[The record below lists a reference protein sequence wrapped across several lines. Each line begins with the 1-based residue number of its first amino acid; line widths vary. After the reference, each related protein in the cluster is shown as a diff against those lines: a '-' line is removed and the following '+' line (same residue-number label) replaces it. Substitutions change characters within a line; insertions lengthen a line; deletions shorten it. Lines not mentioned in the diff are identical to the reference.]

1 MSSVLTQ
8 NEKSVLY
15 GLVEFPKL
23 TDKELSK
30 KINIKPSTITS
41 IRNRLKRNDY
51 YRKLIIPRLQKLGC
65 QLIAAIYT
73 TFNPLIPLDE
83 RIEITGKTIEIF
95 EEIFLSVG
103 EHDKG
108 FSLSLSKDYSTIGKI
123 NDIRTQTFG
132 VRGLLEEEYPN
143 IVIFPFEISRMYRF
157 LDYGPLLKKNF
168 NININTSRNLEDI
181 LNLYSDKINILTDT
195 GKNVFSSIISYPEMS
210 DSDIGRELGISRHTV
225 SLLRRK
231 FENEKLIRYLNLPN
245 LNKLGFEILAF
256 YHIKFDPSN
265 PPNIKN
271 DEASILL
278 SDSTIFFVTRMFEA
292 VMICIYK
299 NYEDYRSEMLKIMQ
313 LLKENKWIVKEPII
327 KTFGLNSLVFIKD
340 FKFAPI
346 THKIVG
352 SDTWIKKLLNM

>member
-1 MSSVLTQ
+1 MSLELTQ

-23 TDKELSK
+23 TDKELSEK
-30 KINIKPSTITS
+30 LNIKHSTITS
-41 IRNRLKRNDY
+41 IRNRLKKNEY

-65 QLIAAIYT
+65 QIIAAIYT
-73 TFNPLIPLDE
+73 TFNPLIPLNE
-83 RIEITGKTIEIF
+83 RIDITGKTIEIF
-95 EEIFLSVG
+95 EEIFFSVG

-108 FSLSLSKDYSTIGKI
+108 FSLSLSKDYSTLGKI

-132 VRGLLEEEYPN
+132 GRGLLEEEYPN
-143 IVIFPFEISRMYRF
+143 IVLFPFEISRMYRF
-157 LDYGPLLKKNF
+157 FDYGPLLRKNF
-168 NININTSRNLEDI
+168 KINIEKLQNPEDI
-181 LNLYSDKINILTDT
+181 LNIYSDKVSILSDT

-231 FENEKLIRYLNLPN
+231 FEKEKLIRYLNLPN
-245 LNKLGFEILAF
+245 LKKLGFEILTF

-271 DEASILL
+271 DDSFVLL
-278 SDSTIFFVTRMFEA
+278 TDSTIFFVTRMFEA
-292 VMICIYK
+292 VMISIYK
-299 NYEDYRSEMLKIMQ
+299 NYEDYRFDLLNTMQ
-313 LLKENKWIVKEPII
+313 ILKENKWIVKDPVV
-327 KTFGLNSLVFIKD
+327 KTYGLNSLVFIKD